1 MCGRTQQSIYKRL
14 AKENNP
20 LKVYAKDGAD
30 GLKIHR
36 DALQVIYGIEKK
48 ENLTKHEVEQ
58 PRLIEGL
65 EVEKQKEEK
74 KEEQTATMKVIEILQ
89 KELEEQ
95 RKSNEIKDNQIMAL
109 TESLQKSQQMLD
121 QEQKLN
127 AMNTQRI
134 LQLEESNTHKKK
146 KSFFDFFR
154 KGAEQ

>member
-1 MCGRTQQSIYKRL
+1 M
-14 AKENNP
+14 
-20 LKVYAKDGAD
+20 KVYAKDGAD

-48 ENLTKHEVEQ
+48 ENLTKNEVEQ
-58 PRLIEGL
+58 PRLIEG
-65 EVEKQKEEK
+65 
-74 KEEQTATMKVIEILQ
+74 
-89 KELEEQ
+89 
-95 RKSNEIKDNQIMAL
+95 
-109 TESLQKSQQMLD
+109 LD

-134 LQLEESNTHKKK
+134 LQLEERNTHKKK

>member
-1 MCGRTQQSIYKRL
+1 M
-14 AKENNP
+14 
-20 LKVYAKDGAD
+20 KVYAKDGAD

-48 ENLTKHEVEQ
+48 ENLTKNEVEQ

-65 EVEKQKEEK
+65 AVEKQ

>member
-1 MCGRTQQSIYKRL
+1 M
-14 AKENNP
+14 
-20 LKVYAKDGAD
+20 KVYAKDGAD

-48 ENLTKHEVEQ
+48 ENLTKNEVEQ

-74 KEEQTATMKVIEILQ
+74 KEEQTSTMKVIEILQ

>member
-1 MCGRTQQSIYKRL
+1 M
-14 AKENNP
+14 
-20 LKVYAKDGAD
+20 KVYAKDGAD

-48 ENLTKHEVEQ
+48 ENLTKNEVEQ

-65 EVEKQKEEK
+65 EVEKQ

-95 RKSNEIKDNQIMAL
+95 RKSNEIKDNQIIAL

>member
-1 MCGRTQQSIYKRL
+1 M
-14 AKENNP
+14 
-20 LKVYAKDGAD
+20 KVYAKDGAD

-48 ENLTKHEVEQ
+48 ENLTKNEVEQ

-65 EVEKQKEEK
+65 EVEKQ

>member
-1 MCGRTQQSIYKRL
+1 M
-14 AKENNP
+14 
-20 LKVYAKDGAD
+20 KVYAKDGAD

-48 ENLTKHEVEQ
+48 ENLTKNEVEQ

-65 EVEKQKEEK
+65 EVEKQ

-95 RKSNEIKDNQIMAL
+95 RKSNEIKDNQIIEL
-109 TESLQKSQQMLD
+109 TESLQKSQQLLD
-121 QEQKLN
+121 QEQNLN

-134 LQLEESNTHKKK
+134 LQLEERNTHKKK

>member
-1 MCGRTQQSIYKRL
+1 M
-14 AKENNP
+14 
-20 LKVYAKDGAD
+20 KVYAKDGAD

-48 ENLTKHEVEQ
+48 ENLTKNEVEQ

-65 EVEKQKEEK
+65 EVEKQ

-134 LQLEESNTHKKK
+134 LQLEERNTHKKK

>member
-1 MCGRTQQSIYKRL
+1 
-14 AKENNP
+14 
-20 LKVYAKDGAD
+20 
-30 GLKIHR
+30 
-36 DALQVIYGIEKK
+36 
-48 ENLTKHEVEQ
+48 
-58 PRLIEGL
+58 
-65 EVEKQKEEK
+65 
-74 KEEQTATMKVIEILQ
+74 MKVIEILQ

-146 KSFFDFFR
+146 KVF
-154 KGAEQ
+154 